1 MTDIL
6 PPVPMKDIMQ
16 REDTLQAI
24 CAWLTREQ
32 AGFLL
37 ATTCK
42 AAANFVQKTDEA
54 EEAGSAQ
61 WHVGRPMWD
70 LQRIEARIDAGWPEP
85 NTEIP
90 GLAAVLKS
98 LANLILTCLVDEAI
112 VLTHK
117 PRLACIGVQA
127 SVLGCHSMQVR
138 DPVHFLITMETWIE
152 TQRHT
157 VAAHPTV
164 IRYSARSKPHEGPH
178 LLNTLLV
185 INLLRVLGL
194 RARRGRGM
202 RFGPASEV
210 DSSIHPNSNVFV
222 SKHEALWVKEYIAE
236 GMSTRGW
243 T

>member
-1 MTDIL
+1 MQS
-6 PPVPMKDIMQ
+6 VPMKDIMQ
-16 REDTLQAI
+16 REDTLAAI

-54 EEAGSAQ
+54 EEAGRKQ

-70 LQRIEARIDAGWPEP
+70 FQRIEARIDARWHEP

-98 LANLILTCLVDEAI
+98 LANLLLTCLQDGAI

-117 PRLACIGVQA
+117 DRLACMGVQP

-138 DPVHFLITMETWIE
+138 DPVHFLITMETWIQ
-152 TQRHT
+152 TQRST

-164 IRYSARSKPHEGPH
+164 RRYGARSITSQH
-178 LLNTLLV
+178 NTLLV

-194 RARRGRGM
+194 RARRGLGM

-210 DSSIHPNSNVFV
+210 DSSIHPNSNFFI
-222 SKHEALWVKEYIAE
+222 SQHEALWVKEYIAE
-236 GMSTRGW
+236 GVSARGW

>member
-1 MTDIL
+1 
-6 PPVPMKDIMQ
+6 MKDIMQ
-16 REDTLQAI
+16 REDTLAAI

-54 EEAGSAQ
+54 EEAGRKQ

-70 LQRIEARIDAGWPEP
+70 FQRIEARIDARWHEP

-98 LANLILTCLVDEAI
+98 LANLLLTCLQDGAI

-117 PRLACIGVQA
+117 DRLACMGVQP

-138 DPVHFLITMETWIE
+138 DPVHFLITMETWIQ
-152 TQRHT
+152 TQRST

-164 IRYSARSKPHEGPH
+164 RRYGARSITSQH
-178 LLNTLLV
+178 NTLLV

-194 RARRGRGM
+194 RARRGLGM

-210 DSSIHPNSNVFV
+210 DSSIHPNSNFFI
-222 SKHEALWVKEYIAE
+222 SQHEALWVKEYIAE
-236 GMSTRGW
+236 GVSARGW

>member
-1 MTDIL
+1 
-6 PPVPMKDIMQ
+6 MKDIMQ
-16 REDTLQAI
+16 REDMLAAI

-54 EEAGSAQ
+54 EEAGRKQ
-61 WHVGRPMWD
+61 WRVGRPMWD
-70 LQRIEARIDAGWPEP
+70 FQRIEARIDARWPEP

-98 LANLILTCLVDEAI
+98 LANLLLTCLDDGAI

-117 PRLACIGVQA
+117 PRLACTGVQP
-127 SVLGCHSMQVR
+127 SVVGCHSMQVR
-138 DPVHFLITMETWIE
+138 DPVEFLITMEAWSLS
-152 TQRHT
+152 QRST
-157 VAAHPTV
+157 DVAHPTV
-164 IRYSARSKPHEGPH
+164 RRYGGRSIKSQH
-178 LLNTLLV
+178 NTLLV

-194 RARRGRGM
+194 CARRGPGM

-210 DSSIHPNSNVFV
+210 DPSIHPSCNLFV
-222 SKHEALWVKEYIAE
+222 SQYEALWVKEYIAE
-236 GMSTRGW
+236 GMSPRGW

>member
-1 MTDIL
+1 MTDRMQS
-6 PPVPMKDIMQ
+6 VPMKDIMQ
-16 REDTLQAI
+16 LEDTLAAI

-54 EEAGSAQ
+54 EEAGRKQ

-70 LQRIEARIDAGWPEP
+70 FQRIAARIDARWPEP

-98 LANLILTCLVDEAI
+98 LANSLLTCLWGGAI

-117 PRLACIGVQA
+117 NRLACTGVQP

-138 DPVHFLITMETWIE
+138 DPVHFLISMETWIQ
-152 TQRHT
+152 TQRET
-157 VAAHPTV
+157 VDAHPTV
-164 IRYSARSKPHEGPH
+164 RCYGARSITSQH
-178 LLNTLLV
+178 NTLLV

-210 DSSIHPNSNVFV
+210 DPFIHPSCNFISQ
-222 SKHEALWVKEYIAE
+222 HEALWVKEYIAE